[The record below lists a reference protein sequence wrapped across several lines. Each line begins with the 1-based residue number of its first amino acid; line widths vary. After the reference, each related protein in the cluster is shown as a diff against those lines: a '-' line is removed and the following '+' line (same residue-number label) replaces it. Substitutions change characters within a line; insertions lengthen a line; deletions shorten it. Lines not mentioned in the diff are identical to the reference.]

1 MTAILGVA
9 MVLLA
14 AILAAIEPAARNHHD
29 PRG

>member
-1 MTAILGVA
+1 MTILAVA

-14 AILAAIEPAARNHHD
+14 AIIAAIEPAARNHHD